1 MSETIERRYREAVER
16 YAEIGV
22 DVERSLERL
31 KKFSLSVH
39 CWQGDDVGGFERS
52 DATLSGGGIQVTG
65 SYPGRARTIDQL
77 RQDLEMVYSLLPG
90 KHRLNLHAIYGE
102 FGGKSIDR
110 DAVGP
115 EHFAGW
121 MDWAESHG
129 LMLDFNPT
137 CFSHPLAESG
147 YTLSNKDPGIRKFWM
162 EHVRRCRAIAAAMGE
177 RQKSPCFHNIW
188 IPDGAKD
195 LAMDRAGFRRILVDS
210 LDGIFETTYPA
221 TSIRDSVESKLF
233 GIGSE
238 SFVVG
243 SHEFYLGY
251 ALTRGIMICFDM
263 GHFHPTES
271 VADKISAVLPY
282 MKDILLHVSRGV
294 RWDSDHVVLL
304 SDELLEV
311 MREIVRAEALNRV
324 FIALDFFD
332 AGLNR
337 VGAWVSGSRAVLKGL
352 LIALLEPGKKLLEA
366 EEKGDYFTR
375 MALFEE
381 TKSLPFG
388 DVWNKFCEEGN
399 VPSGM
404 EWVSSVQQYDKDV
417 TRKREG

>member
-1 MSETIERRYREAVER
+1 MSETIRHRYREAVER

-22 DVERSLERL
+22 DVDRALEQL
-31 KKFSLSVH
+31 KKVSLSVH
-39 CWQGDDVGGFERS
+39 CWQGDDVGGFERP
-52 DATLSGGGIQVTG
+52 DAALSGGGIQVTG
-65 SYPGRARTIDQL
+65 RYPGRARTIDQL

-102 FGGKSIDR
+102 FGGKSVDR

-115 EHFAGW
+115 EHFTGW
-121 MDWAESHG
+121 MDWAENLGHK
-129 LMLDFNPT
+129 LDFNPT

-147 YTLSNKDPGIRKFWM
+147 YTLSHKDPGIRKFWM
-162 EHVRRCRAIAAAMGE
+162 EHVRRCRAIATAMGE
-177 RQKSPCFHNIW
+177 RQKSPCIHNIW

-195 LAMDRAGFRRILVDS
+195 MAMDRAGHRRILVAA
-210 LDGIFETTYPA
+210 LDGIFESVHPA
-221 TSIRDSVESKLF
+221 ASIRDSVESKLF

-282 MKDILLHVSRGV
+282 TTDILLHVSRGV
-294 RWDSDHVVLL
+294 RWDSDHVIIL
-304 SDELLEV
+304 SDELLDL
-311 MREIVRAEALNRV
+311 MREIIRADALDRIH
-324 FIALDFFD
+324 FALDFFD

-337 VGAWVSGSRAVLKGL
+337 VGAWVTGSRAVLKGL
-352 LIALLEPGKKLLEA
+352 LIALLEPRKELLEA
-366 EEKGDYFTR
+366 EEKGDHFTR
-375 MALFEE
+375 LALFEE

-388 DVWNKFCEEGN
+388 DVWNKFCRDWS

-404 EWVSSVQQYDKDV
+404 EWVSAVQRYDRDV
-417 TRKREG
+417 TRKRE

>member
-1 MSETIERRYREAVER
+1 MSETIKKRYREAVER

-22 DVERSLERL
+22 DVDRAIERL
-31 KKFSLSVH
+31 KKISLSIH
-39 CWQGDDVGGFERS
+39 CWQGDDVGGFERP
-52 DATLSGGGIQVTG
+52 DAVLSGGGIQVTG
-65 SYPGRARTIDQL
+65 SYPGRARNVDQL

-90 KHRLNLHAIYGE
+90 SHRLNLHAIYGE
-102 FGGKSIDR
+102 FGGTFVDR
-110 DAVGP
+110 DAVEPG
-115 EHFAGW
+115 HFSGW
-121 MDWAESHG
+121 MDWAENLG
-129 LMLDFNPT
+129 LKLDFNPT

-147 YTLSNKDPGIRKFWM
+147 YTLSHKDPGIREFWM
-162 EHVRRCRAIAAAMGE
+162 EHVRRCRNIAAVMGE
-177 RQKSPCFHNIW
+177 RQNSPCIHNIW

-210 LDGIFETTYPA
+210 LDGIFETVYPA
-221 TSIRDSVESKLF
+221 AAIRDAVESKLF

-238 SFVVG
+238 AYVVG
-243 SHEFYLGY
+243 SHEFYMGY
-251 ALTRGIMICFDM
+251 AMTREIMICFDM

-271 VADKISAVLPY
+271 VADKISAVLPFT
-282 MKDILLHVSRGV
+282 KDILLHVSRGV
-294 RWDSDHVVLL
+294 RWDSDHVVIL
-304 SDELLEV
+304 SDELLDL
-311 MREIVRAEALNRV
+311 MREIVRADALNRV

-337 VGAWVSGSRAVLKGL
+337 VGAWVTGARAVLKGL

-381 TKSLPFG
+381 TKFLPFG
-388 DVWNKFCEEGN
+388 DVWNTFCEEGN
-399 VPSGM
+399 VPYGM
-404 EWVSSVQQYDKDV
+404 EWMSAVQKYDRDV